1 MPENATRLPRARTRQ
16 NPVWLD
22 AIDVYKHGFDA
33 TTPDTL
39 AIGAES
45 FAELTPDDQAFHQA
59 HLTFRQVQALG
70 DVHLVLRRID
80 ARLAGLDPDA
90 IAGLRE
96 LPTCKKALVS
106 IARGQNQLLKMVA
119 QGGLA
124 EAVQG
129 DDDDDGEDGDG
140 DADEDDAID
149 DDEDAELAETEDHG
163 TGSGDA
169 VAPDLIL
176 EAGAARP
183 SREPE

>member
-1 MPENATRLPRARTRQ
+1 MKENATALPRARTRQ

-22 AIDVYKHGFDA
+22 AIEVYKHGFDA

-70 DVHLVLRRID
+70 DVHLILRRID
-80 ARLAGLDPDA
+80 ARLAGLGPDA
-90 IAGLRE
+90 AANLKE
-96 LPTCKKALVS
+96 LPTCKRALVS

-129 DDDDDGEDGDG
+129 DDDDDGDGDS
-140 DADEDDAID
+140 DDDDPID
-149 DDEDAELAETEDHG
+149 DDEDAELVETEDHG
-163 TGSGDA
+163 TGSGEA
-169 VAPDLIL
+169 VTPDLIL
-176 EAGAARP
+176 EAGAPRP
-183 SREPE
+183 SREPA

>member
-1 MPENATRLPRARTRQ
+1 MQENATRLPRTRQ

-22 AIDVYKHGFDA
+22 AIDVYKQGFDA
-33 TTPDTL
+33 TTPDSL

-90 IAGLRE
+90 ASNLKE
-96 LPTCKKALVS
+96 LPTCKRALVS

-129 DDDDDGEDGDG
+129 DDDDDDRDS
-140 DADEDDAID
+140 DDDDPID
-149 DDEDAELAETEDHG
+149 DDEDADLVETEDHG
-163 TGSGDA
+163 NGSGDA
-169 VAPDLIL
+169 VTPDLIL
-176 EAGAARP
+176 EAGAPRP
-183 SREPE
+183 SREPA